1 MVDFDKIIEKYYTK
15 GSDAYNLLTI
25 HSRQVA
31 ELALQLADVSAVA
44 VDRDFVWEAAMLHDV
59 GICRTNA
66 PGILCFGTEPYLRHG
81 LIGKAMLLEEGLPRH
96 ALVCERH
103 IGAGLTAD
111 EIREQG
117 LPLPAVDMLPITV
130 EEKLVCY
137 ADNFFSKSHIAPAR
151 TYEQVRSQMAR
162 YGEGTLRRL
171 EAMHEMF
178 SGKRLS

>member
-1 MVDFDKIIEKYYTK
+1 MVDIDRIIEKYYTK
-15 GSDAYNLLTI
+15 GSNAYNLLTT

-31 ELALQLADVSAVA
+31 ELAMQLADESAVA
-44 VDRDFVWEAAMLHDV
+44 VDKDFVWEAAMLHDV
-59 GICRTNA
+59 GIYRTNA
-66 PGILCFGTEPYLRHG
+66 PGIYCFGTEPYMMHG
-81 LIGKAMLLEEGLPRH
+81 LIGKELLTNEGLPRH

-111 EIREQG
+111 EIREQK
-117 LPLPAVDMLPITV
+117 LPLPAVDMVPITV

-151 TYEQVRSQMAR
+151 TYEQVHSQMAR

-178 SGKRLS
+178 GAKP

>member
-1 MVDFDKIIEKYYTK
+1 MDFDKIIEKHYTK
-15 GSDAYNLLTI
+15 GSDAYNLLTT

-31 ELALQLADVSAVA
+31 ELALQLADESAVA
-44 VDRDFVWEAAMLHDV
+44 VDRDFVVEASMLHDI

-66 PGILCFGTEPYLRHG
+66 PGIFCFGTEPYLRHG

-103 IGAGLTAD
+103 IGAGLTAN
-111 EIREQG
+111 EIVAQK
-117 LPLPAVDMLPITV
+117 LPLPAVDMLPLTV

-151 TYEQVRSQMAR
+151 TYKQVRAMMAR
-162 YGEGTLRRL
+162 YGEGTL
-171 EAMHEMF
+171 
-178 SGKRLS
+178 SRLSEMHTLFSPHS

>member
-31 ELALQLADVSAVA
+31 ELALQLADESAVA

-66 PGILCFGTEPYLRHG
+66 PGIYCFGTEPYLRHG

-117 LPLPAVDMLPITV
+117 LPLPAVDMLPLTV

-137 ADNFFSKSHIAPAR
+137 ADKFYSKSHPQRER
-151 TYEQVRSQMAR
+151 TVKQTAESLRKF
-162 YGEGTLRRL
+162 GEAGVEKFLGWAQL
-171 EAMHEMF
+171 FEGEA
-178 SGKRLS
+178 L

>member
-1 MVDFDKIIEKYYTK
+1 
-15 GSDAYNLLTI
+15 
-25 HSRQVA
+25 
-31 ELALQLADVSAVA
+31 
-44 VDRDFVWEAAMLHDV
+44 
-59 GICRTNA
+59 
-66 PGILCFGTEPYLRHG
+66 
-81 LIGKAMLLEEGLPRH
+81 MLLEEGLPRH

-111 EIREQG
+111 EIRNQG
-117 LPLPAVDMLPITV
+117 LPLPAVDMLPLTV

>member
-66 PGILCFGTEPYLRHG
+66 PGILFFGTEPYLRHG
-81 LIGKAMLLEEGLPRH
+81 LIGKAMLLE
-96 ALVCERH
+96 
-103 IGAGLTAD
+103 
-111 EIREQG
+111 
-117 LPLPAVDMLPITV
+117 
-130 EEKLVCY
+130 
-137 ADNFFSKSHIAPAR
+137 
-151 TYEQVRSQMAR
+151 
-162 YGEGTLRRL
+162 
-171 EAMHEMF
+171 
-178 SGKRLS
+178 

>member
-31 ELALQLADVSAVA
+31 ELALQLADESAVA

-81 LIGKAMLLEEGLPRH
+81 LIGKTMLLEEGLPRH

-111 EIREQG
+111 EIRNQG
-117 LPLPAVDMLPITV
+117 LPLPAVDMLPLTV

-137 ADNFFSKSHIAPAR
+137 ADNFFSKSHIVPAR
-151 TYEQVRSQMAR
+151 GHEQVRARMAR
-162 YGEGTLRRL
+162 CGEGTRRRL

>member
-1 MVDFDKIIEKYYTK
+1 MVDFESIIEKYYTK
-15 GSDAYNLLTI
+15 DSDAYNLLTI

-31 ELALQLADVSAVA
+31 ELALQLADRSAVV
-44 VDRDFVWEAAMLHDV
+44 VDRDFVVEASMLHDI

-66 PGILCFGTEPYLRHG
+66 PGIFCFGTEPYLRHG

-103 IGAGLTAD
+103 IGVGLTAD
-111 EIREQG
+111 EIREQN
-117 LPLPAVDMLPITV
+117 LPLPAVDMLPVTL

-151 TYEQVRSQMAR
+151 TYEQVHTQMAR

-178 SGKRLS
+178 GAKP